1 MYAAASVLRCSHLN
15 RALYLFRIVEVYLKE
30 VEVVKVARCFEA
42 MGEILCRLLGLVLVY
57 VMFEFI
63 GTKVVGASFQKD
75 TLLSLVV
82 LPAIYVLK
90 DLHTIIEPFFVK
102 VWMNEESVKV
112 QSGILT
118 QRIDNLIL
126 KNVENVELTKS
137 PIGRVF
143 GYTTLCLYAYGSWVE
158 LPFVKSCL
166 AEDLHAQ
173 LSTV

>member
-1 MYAAASVLRCSHLN
+1 M
-15 RALYLFRIVEVYLKE
+15 KE

-143 GYTTLCLYAYGSWVE
+143 GYTTLCLYAYGSWGE

>member
-1 MYAAASVLRCSHLN
+1 MKDKRTG
-15 RALYLFRIVEVYLKE
+15 VYLELEK
-30 VEVVKVARCFEA
+30 VEVVKLARCFEA
-42 MGEILCRLLGLVLVY
+42 ACEILCRLLGLVIVY
-57 VMFEFI
+57 VMFELI
-63 GTKVVGASFQKD
+63 GTEVVGTHFQKD

-90 DLHTIIEPFFVK
+90 DLHTIFEPYFVK
-102 VWMNEESVKV
+102 VWMNKESVKV

-137 PIGRVF
+137 PIGRLC

-158 LPFVKSCL
+158 LPFVKSCQ
-166 AEDLHAQ
+166 AEDLHVNCSHLNGA
-173 LSTV
+173 LA

>member
-1 MYAAASVLRCSHLN
+1 
-15 RALYLFRIVEVYLKE
+15 
-30 VEVVKVARCFEA
+30 
-42 MGEILCRLLGLVLVY
+42 
-57 VMFEFI
+57 
-63 GTKVVGASFQKD
+63 
-75 TLLSLVV
+75 
-82 LPAIYVLK
+82 IYVLK

-158 LPFVKSCL
+158 LPFV
-166 AEDLHAQ
+166 
-173 LSTV
+173 